1 MSDNSMDEP
10 AIDDETDSQGDDAAA
25 SDESTEVLAATDRD
39 SRDRIVTALQYGAL
53 AVLLLLALVSLF
65 RFYFAASNAIS
76 IWISNDFVPI
86 FQAVFNLVV
95 LVLAVLG
102 LSVLVRRIT

>member
-1 MSDNSMDEP
+1 MSDTAMDEP
-10 AIDDETDSQGDDAAA
+10 ATDDETDSQGDAAA
-25 SDESTEVLAATDRD
+25 SDESTEHLGATDRD
-39 SRDRIVTALQYGAL
+39 SRERIVTALQYGAL